1 MDNFD
6 TKILKV
12 LQDDSRFS
20 AKQVADMVGL
30 TEGETQKRISAMEQN
45 GIIAKY
51 TALCNTEK
59 LSEDIVTALI
69 EVKVTPQMSS
79 GFDAIARA
87 VYQFDE
93 VKAVYLMS
101 GAYDLCITVEGKN
114 LREVSRFVSEK
125 LSTMRDVISTA
136 THFILKKYKTEG
148 VILDEDSNE
157 RKRQVIL

>member
-12 LQDDSRFS
+12 LQDDSRFN
-20 AKQVADMVGL
+20 AKQVGDMVGL
-30 TEGETQKRISAMEQN
+30 AEDETQKRIDALEES
-45 GIIAKY
+45 GVIAKY

-87 VYQFDE
+87 VYQFEE
-93 VKAVYLMS
+93 VKALYLMS
-101 GAYDLCITVEGKN
+101 GTYDLCITVEGKN

-125 LSTMRDVISTA
+125 LSTMRDVISTS

-148 VILDEDSNE
+148 VILDEDDSE
-157 RKRQVIL
+157 QKRQVIL

>member
-6 TKILKV
+6 NKILKV
-12 LQDDSRFS
+12 LKDDSRFT
-20 AKQVADMVGL
+20 AEQVADIVGL
-30 TEGETQKRISAMEQN
+30 SAKDVQKRIKDMEDA

-79 GFDAIARA
+79 GFDAIARDI
-87 VYQFDE
+87 YQFEE

-101 GAYDLCITVEGKN
+101 GAYD
-114 LREVSRFVSEK
+114 
-125 LSTMRDVISTA
+125 
-136 THFILKKYKTEG
+136 
-148 VILDEDSNE
+148 
-157 RKRQVIL
+157 

>member
-6 TKILKV
+6 IKILKV

-30 TEGETQKRISAMEQN
+30 SEDETQKRISAMEQN
-45 GIIAKY
+45 GVIAKY

-69 EVKVTPQMSS
+69 EVKVTPQMSN

-125 LSTMRDVISTA
+125 LSTMRDVVSTA